1 MHSMNTTEAL
11 LLRKTPYRDADYILS
26 LFTKDFGKIGGIA
39 RNAKKSMKRFG
50 ARLEPFVHFRVM
62 FKDSAKE
69 LKLIEDTET
78 IQVFPGF
85 IEDIELFTLGSL
97 LLETTDALIPKE
109 SPNEELFELLIEA
122 LSNLNTKKSPLPIVL
137 QFQLQALSISGYEP
151 NLDTCAQCGKKIEG
165 DSYFSING
173 GGAVCFECAGERKNS
188 FIFSKDFLLDTNL
201 MESEL
206 EKVLKYIK
214 LFTKFTQR
222 HTEKELKSARFIKEL
237 KL

>member
-1 MHSMNTTEAL
+1 MHSMNTSEAL
-11 LLRKTPYRDADYILS
+11 LLRKTPYSDADYMLS
-26 LFTKDFGKIGGIA
+26 LFTRDFGKISGIA

-50 ARLEPFVHFRVM
+50 ARLEPFVHFRVI

-69 LKLIEDTET
+69 LKFIEDTET
-78 IQVFPGF
+78 IQVFQGF
-85 IEDIELFTLGSL
+85 IEDIELFSLGSL
-97 LLETTDALIPKE
+97 MLETTDALIPRE
-109 SPNEELFELLIEA
+109 SPNKELFDLLIGA
-122 LSNLNTKKSPLPIVL
+122 LSSLNSKKSPLPTLL

-151 NLDTCAQCGKKIEG
+151 NLHSCAKCEKPIEG

-173 GGAVCFECAGERKNS
+173 GGAVCFECIGERKNS
-188 FIFSKDFLLDTNL
+188 FIFSKDFLFNTEL
-201 MESEL
+201 MESDL

-222 HTEKELKSARFIKEL
+222 HTEKELKSGRFIEEL